1 MKICVYG
8 ASSYKIDSSFIEDGE
23 KLGGL
28 MADKGYSLVFGGGA
42 NGMMGAVARGV
53 YKGNGEIIGI
63 SPELFNV
70 DGVLFENCNEMI
82 FTKTMRERKKLL
94 EEMSDGFVVTP
105 GGNGT
110 FDEFFEILTLKQ
122 LGYHNKPIA
131 ILNTNGYFDKLVELF
146 EEARKGEFIKDNCLN
161 LYKVLNTPEKV
172 IEYIEN
178 YHDAGYKVE
187 ELKNIK

>member
-8 ASSYKIDSSFIEDGE
+8 ASSFKIASSFIEAGE
-23 KLGGL
+23 RLGEL
-28 MADKGYSLVFGGGA
+28 MGYKGYTLVFGGGA

-53 YKGNGEIIGI
+53 YKAKGEIIGI

-70 DGVLFENCNEMI
+70 DGILFDKCSQMI

-131 ILNTNGYFDKLVELF
+131 ILNTNGYYDKLVELF
-146 EEARKGEFIKDNCLN
+146 DVALKGEFVKENCLK
-161 LYKVLNTPEKV
+161 LYKVVNTPEEV
-172 IEYIEN
+172 IDYIEN
-178 YHDAGYKVE
+178 YDESEYKVE

>member
-8 ASSYKIDSSFIEDGE
+8 ASSYKIDSSFIQAGE
-23 KLGGL
+23 KLGEI
-28 MADKGYSLVFGGGA
+28 MAHKGHSLIFGGGA
-42 NGMMGAVARGV
+42 NGMMGAAARGV
-53 YKGNGEIIGI
+53 YKGKGEIIGI

-70 DGVLFENCNEMI
+70 DGVLFENCNQMI
-82 FTKTMRERKKLL
+82 LTKTMRERKKLL

-146 EEARKGEFIKDNCLN
+146 EEARKGEFVKDNCLK
-161 LYKVLNTPEKV
+161 LYKVLNTPEEV
-172 IEYIEN
+172 IDYIEN
-178 YHDAGYKVE
+178 YNDEGYKVE